1 MPKIVQLLH
10 FHIKFYDMYILL
22 INSITKDEHP
32 IDGITYQFLYPVFF
46 IFSHEYDLFTEID
59 RPISLSGNKLDLL
72 YQRIKE
78 QLYVLINTLYSEPS
92 NRSMS
97 KKPGLYTK
105 VYFDDKKYI
114 VDYTTYA
121 PGRLIYVINNRLN
134 FINSVRERAGEVLLV
149 YKRGSILGSWR

>member
-1 MPKIVQLLH
+1 M
-10 FHIKFYDMYILL
+10 FEYAYY
-22 INSITKDEHP
+22 INSINKEEHP
-32 IDGITYQFLYPVFF
+32 VDGITYQFLYPVFF
-46 IFSHEYDLFTEID
+46 IFGYEFNLLFEID

-72 YQRIKE
+72 YQRMKE
-78 QLYVLINTLYSEPS
+78 QMYVLINTLYTEPS

-97 KKPGLYTK
+97 KNPGLYTS

-134 FINSVRERAGEVLLV
+134 FINSVREVAGEVLLV
-149 YKRGSILGSWR
+149 YKR